1 MTRGWFDAFRE
12 NGGPTLYSYSNRTA
26 VTADVATLTLYLVF
40 VTLFVAFVI
49 IFPGVRRQRF
59 TTFTSVTLSLF
70 VGTAILVGQHG
81 SAWHTAEVK
90 IQSAYRAF
98 SREKVMGT
106 LGVNIGLNSVN
117 VTLKAL
123 PIYNQSSDIDYNER
137 FHWYGPTQ
145 IKEEYNQALL
155 KGLPFPILTVG
166 EYFTVDAEGFCWGR
180 NYREAGYYTSIFLWM
195 AFTLWVLANL
205 MLVVVPRY
213 GAYLVTLTGFT
224 LLFCNFIYFK
234 LLPSRPLHIRL
245 EQSVLM
251 FDFGWSYWLVMVA
264 GVLCVLMGGAVS
276 IIDLI
281 YPHKFSTILEVDF
294 GTPFDRHTIIEDS
307 QETKK
312 KKNHLPKLEE
322 PPSAG
327 LGSRLLRRLS
337 KRDREGRS
345 SNPDGHDNYAFE
357 MEAPKSPWRYP
368 HLMFRNDSKKNKA
381 VSFRNHQGRNQLEV
395 PGIGFGEF
403 AKHLRRTDSKD
414 SSCSSLSSVPVPGS
428 QHDLRPT
435 VSVPVFHDHF
445 NKFKRT
451 DSESSGSS
459 FASIGLSILS
469 RGGSRRTGRGAE
481 GVAMERTDSTQSFAS
496 QCRKDSGD
504 QSKKGDEVCIVVSN
518 RKDSITNAV
527 RRNSGGENTRPENI
541 W

>member
-26 VTADVATLTLYLVF
+26 VTADVATLTLYIVF
-40 VTLFVAFVI
+40 VTLFLAFVI

-81 SAWHTAEVK
+81 SAWHTAEVE
-90 IQSAYRAF
+90 ISSAYRAF
-98 SREKVMGT
+98 SKEKVMGT

-123 PIYNQSSDIDYNER
+123 PLYNQSSDIDYNER
-137 FHWYGPTQ
+137 FHWDGATQ
-145 IKEEYNQALL
+145 IREEYRAALH

-195 AFTLWVLANL
+195 AFALWVLSNL

-234 LLPSRPLHIRL
+234 LLPARPLLIRL

-251 FDFGWSYWLVMVA
+251 FNFGWSFWLVMVA
-264 GVLCVLMGGAVS
+264 GCLCVLMGGAVS

-307 QETKK
+307 QEMKKK
-312 KKNHLPKLEE
+312 KKNLPKLEE

-345 SNPDGHDNYAFE
+345 SHPDGHDNYAFE

-368 HLMFRNDSKKNKA
+368 HLMFRNDSKKSKA

-414 SSCSSLSSVPVPGS
+414 SSCSSLSS
-428 QHDLRPT
+428 QHELRPGQ
-435 VSVPVFHDHF
+435 SVPVFHDHF

-469 RGGSRRTGRGAE
+469 RGGSRKTGRNTVVE
-481 GVAMERTDSTQSFAS
+481 GVDRAIERADSSQSFSS
-496 QCRKDSGD
+496 QCRKDSSE
-504 QSKKGDEVCIVVSN
+504 QNKKDEVCIVVSN